1 MNRMPVYDDLRH
13 AIDASGKT
21 RYRLWQETG
30 VSQAQLSQFMAGSK
44 GLSVEALE
52 KLAECL
58 DLEVIARPK
67 SCNRGKAPTSTKA
80 GRKER

>member
-1 MNRMPVYDDLRH
+1 MKAMPVYDDIRS

-30 VSQAQLSQFMAGSK
+30 ISQGQLSQFMAGTK

-52 KLAECL
+52 KLADCL
-58 DLEVIARPK
+58 DLEIVARPAK
-67 SCNRGKAPTSTKA
+67 RTKA
-80 GRKER
+80 KRKDG

>member
-1 MNRMPVYDDLRH
+1 MISRMPVYDDLRH

-21 RYRLWQETG
+21 RYRLWRETG
-30 VSQAQLSQFMAGSK
+30 ISQAQLSQFMAGSK

-58 DLEVIARPK
+58 DLEVVARPAK
-67 SCNRGKAPTSTKA
+67 RTHNKKIKG
-80 GRKER
+80 